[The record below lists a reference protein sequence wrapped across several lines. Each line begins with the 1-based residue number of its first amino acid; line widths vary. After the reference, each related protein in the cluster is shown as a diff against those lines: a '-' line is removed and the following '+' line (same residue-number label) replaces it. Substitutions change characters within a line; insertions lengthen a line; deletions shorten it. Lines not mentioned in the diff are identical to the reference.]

1 MKHEQEDRISTLRR
15 RSRVRFTVT
24 AIGLL
29 VAGIAGYVGF
39 VAFVESDRST
49 GSAVLVL
56 AASTGFAAFFSPC
69 SFPLLLTF
77 LARRADESTRLA
89 LASALRVALGAVVL
103 LSLLA
108 IPIVIFGDVAA
119 TFVAFD
125 RPAGRVF
132 RAVIGLTLVLFG
144 LRQSRLLRLRIRGFD
159 WVASRAAAT
168 FDPSR
173 PSTPAR
179 RDFLY
184 GFGYLLA
191 GFG

>member
-1 MKHEQEDRISTLRR
+1 MRQEQEDRVSTLRR

-39 VAFVESDRST
+39 VTFVESDRST
-49 GSAVLVL
+49 GTAVLAL
-56 AASTGFAAFFSPC
+56 AAATGFAAFFSPC

-77 LARRADESTRLA
+77 LARRADESTRHA
-89 LASALRVALGAVVL
+89 LTSALRVGLGAALL

-108 IPIVIFGDVAA
+108 IPIVVFGDAMA

-132 RAVIGLTLVLFG
+132 RAIIGMTLILFG
-144 LRQSRLLRLRIRGFD
+144 LRQARLLRLRIRGFD
-159 WVASRAAAT
+159 WVATRAAST

-173 PSTPAR
+173 VSTPVR